1 MIMCSCFPL
10 WSGLVRPRT
19 LFTQNTRFIIY
30 GQMYP
35 ANWPYLP
42 PGNMQQWMN
51 LLALTPVIYN
61 LFFSRTGL
69 YERTEEEVNNRK
81 RKIRQWNISLNG
93 LDYCLSATE
102 SEFNKYSLTHQQ
114 RTNVGIIFCCNLLDK
129 EWMDPS
135 SLPIT
140 QQHCWRVSKQRLIWM
155 DGLQSFL
162 HNTVGLVRHFYR

>member
-129 EWMDPS
+129 EWILLRFR
-135 SLPIT
+135 LPRQGT
-140 QQHCWRVSKQRLIWM
+140 
-155 DGLQSFL
+155 
-162 HNTVGLVRHFYR
+162 TVLAS